1 MTRRLARAIDLIHS
15 VNYYTA
21 EINRFRDDGFRGWWH
36 AYLAYRPAPLG
47 PVPAAVVT
55 AAFFNFAPRMIERAV
70 PGVWDIMS
78 PADVLA
84 RRFDLVDEAFERIF
98 ADGNHDDAIAEAA
111 DLAEAAV
118 RNLDPGVRVLSAAM
132 AAQPWPERPAMR
144 LWHAAT
150 IWREYRGD
158 SHNIALA
165 AAGLDGVECHV
176 LMAASGHGN
185 QPTIAAIRGWTAEEW
200 QAACERLRTRGLV
213 DEQGAF
219 TELGAQFRA
228 DVESA
233 TDRLSAGP
241 VDNLGHENAD
251 RLYRLATGLSGHLK
265 ERGEIVGTWPPPAV
279 QRQ

>member
-1 MTRRLARAIDLIHS
+1 
-15 VNYYTA
+15 
-21 EINRFRDDGFRGWWH
+21 
-36 AYLAYRPAPLG
+36 
-47 PVPAAVVT
+47 
-55 AAFFNFAPRMIERAV
+55 
-70 PGVWDIMS
+70 
-78 PADVLA
+78 
-84 RRFDLVDEAFERIF
+84 
-98 ADGNHDDAIAEAA
+98 
-111 DLAEAAV
+111 
-118 RNLDPGVRVLSAAM
+118 
-132 AAQPWPERPAMR
+132 MR

-241 VDNLGHENAD
+241 VDNLGHENAE
-251 RLYRLATGLSGHLK
+251 RLYHLATGLSDHLK